1 MKVETTHARL
11 AAYAVST
18 CILLE
23 VIASTLLGVA
33 LGLLMS
39 LGGSASIGVIA
50 RITAGLNANILLVEA
65 FSYGH
70 PAVWVASIVS
80 YLVAIVLLWFVSRRA
95 GVTTTADVD
104 ELLSNARE
112 RLIA

>member
-1 MKVETTHARL
+1 
-11 AAYAVST
+11 
-18 CILLE
+18 
-23 VIASTLLGVA
+23 
-33 LGLLMS
+33 
-39 LGGSASIGVIA
+39 
-50 RITAGLNANILLVEA
+50 
-65 FSYGH
+65 
-70 PAVWVASIVS
+70 VWVASIVS